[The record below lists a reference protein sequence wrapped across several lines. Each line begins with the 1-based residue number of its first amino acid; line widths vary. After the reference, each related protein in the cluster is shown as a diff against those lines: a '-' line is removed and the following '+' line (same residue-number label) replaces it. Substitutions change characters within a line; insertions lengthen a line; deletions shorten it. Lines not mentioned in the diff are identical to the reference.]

1 MLGKDESNIDVFVIY
16 STIWGKTLKA
26 QVFIWILYLKKKPK
40 TRLRFF
46 LELTIWSIKL
56 SFKTIL
62 HVEPE
67 PDVVIIMG
75 EEKV

>member
-1 MLGKDESNIDVFVIY
+1 MDSLSEKETQD
-16 STIWGKTLKA
+16 KA
-26 QVFIWILYLKKKPK
+26 KI
-40 TRLRFF
+40 F

>member
-1 MLGKDESNIDVFVIY
+1 M
-16 STIWGKTLKA
+16 
-26 QVFIWILYLKKKPK
+26 FIWILYLKKKPK